1 MSRLLIYMM
10 ICLFFITKLSAQNK
24 EEIKVDNLNALWKI
38 AMQNNPNQKVY
49 NLKREQL
56 GYDFKT
62 SQSFYY
68 PQAAV
73 GFNGQDNL
81 IQSVTPVPGIIFN
94 KPGTVYL
101 QFGKHYTYSSGLTL
115 TKDLFD
121 WQALLQSKIAKENI
135 RLNDVQQDAYLQTL
149 KTQVGQYYYSALVAT
164 TSLKIAEKDISV
176 ADSAYHIAK
185 QKFDEGLTDKSLV
198 NQALINK
205 NNVIQNAEQ
214 SQQLYNQAFAN
225 IKILSGLSAT
235 ASVSFTDKSVED
247 FSAKL
252 NDAPNL
258 GSDKTLIPYS
268 HNISIAEMQQKMQV
282 ASTYPKLV
290 ATGYLG
296 FQQFQDKFKMGF
308 EKNAWTDY
316 QYIGLGL
323 NWPIFTGFANNNKLK
338 SITTQKRIAEENYK
352 SASTQSAIN
361 DSLLIQ
367 NYQVY
372 QKMTVTSRNSF
383 ELYGKNLGL
392 SMQKF
397 KEGLVPID
405 NYLKIFQDYLTAEN
419 TYLNNLSNLL
429 TTKAAIEA
437 RATNP

>member
-1 MSRLLIYMM
+1 MYKILQYF
-10 ICLFFITKLSAQNK
+10 LFSLTVIGTISAQNK
-24 EEIKVDNLNALWKI
+24 EEIKIEDLTSLWKSAI
-38 AMQNNPNQKVY
+38 QNNPNQRVY

-56 GYDFKT
+56 GYDYKT
-62 SQSFYY
+62 SQSFFY
-68 PQAAV
+68 PQANV

-81 IQSVTPVPGIIFN
+81 IQSVTPVPGILFN

-121 WQALLQSKIAKENI
+121 WQSVLQSKIAKENI
-135 RLNDVQQDAYLQTL
+135 ELNKVQQDAFIQTL

-164 TSLKIAEKDISV
+164 TSLKIAEKDITV
-176 ADSAYHIAK
+176 ADSALVIAM
-185 QKFDEGLTDKSLV
+185 QRFDEGLTDKSFV

-214 SQQLYNQAFAN
+214 SQQLINQAKAN
-225 IKILSGLSAT
+225 IKILSGLPANS
-235 ASVSFTDKSVED
+235 SLSLTDKSVD
-247 FSAKL
+247 NYSTKL
-252 NDAPNL
+252 YETPIL
-258 GSDKTLIPYS
+258 GNDKTLIPYV
-268 HNISIAEMQQKMQV
+268 HNISIAETQQKMQGT
-282 ASTYPKLV
+282 SNYPKLV
-290 ATGYLG
+290 ATGYFG
-296 FQQFQDKFKMGF
+296 FQQFQDKFKMSF

-323 NWPIFTGFANNNKLK
+323 NWPMFTGFANNNKLK

-352 SASTQSAIN
+352 SASSQSAIN

-367 NYQVY
+367 NYQTY
-372 QKMTVTSRNSF
+372 LRMTLTSRSSF
-383 ELYGKNLGL
+383 ELYGKNLSL
-392 SMQKF
+392 SMQKC

-405 NYLKIFQDYLTAEN
+405 NYLKVFQDYLTAEN

-429 TTKAAIEA
+429 TTEAAIEA
-437 RATNP
+437 RQ